1 VTDRSTAAEPASIG
15 HLVVVVEQF
24 WHRQPGGTAVATER
38 TLEALAELGQVQ
50 ITGLA
55 ARHSPPDR
63 EDEQRWQRMP
73 TGSTLRF
80 LRLPRPV
87 LYDSWLRLGA
97 PSIDGETEPDSVV
110 WAASMIVPPTARP
123 VVTTVHDLDF
133 LRHPDRS
140 SRRGRSFFPL
150 AWRRAGERSAVL
162 VCPSSAVAAECV
174 ERGVAAD
181 RVRVVPWGVTA
192 PLVSETEAVERLA
205 ALGIDPGYILWVGPW
220 SARKNAARSGR
231 ALRSVDQPVV
241 AVTSGGDRGDEA
253 APWLEM
259 GERVRRLEA
268 VEPETLSAL
277 YRGARTL
284 LYPSLAEGFG
294 LPILEAMAHGVPVV
308 TSFSGATAEVAGG
321 AAVVV
326 DPGHDADIA
335 EGLRAACRDE
345 QLRSKLIADGLVRAG
360 QLSWKNT
367 AAGYAEAFRSVR

>member
-1 VTDRSTAAEPASIG
+1 
-15 HLVVVVEQF
+15 
-24 WHRQPGGTAVATER
+24 
-38 TLEALAELGQVQ
+38 
-50 ITGLA
+50 
-55 ARHSPPDR
+55 
-63 EDEQRWQRMP
+63 
-73 TGSTLRF
+73 
-80 LRLPRPV
+80 V

-97 PSIDGETEPDSVV
+97 PSIDGETEADTVV
-110 WAASMIVPPTARP
+110 WAASMIAPPTPRP
-123 VVTTVHDLDF
+123 VVSTVHDLDF

-150 AWRRAGERSAVL
+150 AWRRAVERSALL
-162 VCPSSAVAAECV
+162 VCPSSAVAQDCV
-174 ERGVAAD
+174 DRGVTAD

-192 PLVSETEAVERLA
+192 PLVSETEAVEHLA
-205 ALGIDPGYILWVGPW
+205 RLGIDPGYILWVGPW
-220 SARKNAARSGR
+220 SARKNAGRAGR

-241 AVTSGGDRGDEA
+241 AVAAGGDGGDEE
-253 APWLEM
+253 APWLAM

-308 TSFSGATAEVAGG
+308 TSFSGATGEVADG
-321 AAVVV
+321 AAVLV
-326 DPGHDADIA
+326 DPNSETDIA
-335 EGLRAACRDE
+335 EGLRSACHDE
-345 QLRSKLIADGLVRAG
+345 QLRSQLITDGLVRAG